1 MKNITIEASKL
12 FSYDDTTVMCKLLPQ
27 GESCIRIENL
37 RGGNTPDFVFM
48 GIIPTAALN
57 GSTSLSS
64 LKFENCEIE
73 EVNFLLED
81 AMDIVKVFP
90 KDKEMAIKQ
99 ASERRIIDVV

>member
-1 MKNITIEASKL
+1 MLSR
-12 FSYDDTTVMCKLLPQ
+12 F
-27 GESCIRIENL
+27 
-37 RGGNTPDFVFM
+37 
-48 GIIPTAALN
+48 
-57 GSTSLSS
+57 TSG
-64 LKFENCEIE
+64 EIE